1 MAVNIMMMM
10 LRRRTMRMVMA
21 NVALLMMT
29 TMMMARRKTMR
40 MVMPNVALLLCWHA
54 SQDKLGSSTRSAEIS
69 FTDCESQLIL
79 LILRYMC

>member
-1 MAVNIMMMM
+1 MAVDKMMMM
-10 LRRRTMRMVMA
+10 V
-21 NVALLMMT
+21 
-29 TMMMARRKTMR
+29 RRKTMR

-79 LILRYMC
+79 LILRYRC